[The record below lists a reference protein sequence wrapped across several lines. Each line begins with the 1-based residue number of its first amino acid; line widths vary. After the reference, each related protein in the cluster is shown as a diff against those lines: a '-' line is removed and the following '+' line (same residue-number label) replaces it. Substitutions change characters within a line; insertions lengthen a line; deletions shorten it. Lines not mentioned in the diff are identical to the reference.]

1 VRLRINKIF
10 NTQKKIGYSI
20 ESEKELKGIEVDC
33 CEGINS
39 IVFSQKAKKAFERL
53 SFNILREY
61 PHSLIIKDS
70 IIKHWKSY
78 TSLENDR
85 IFLGYGS
92 MFCLRSINRLF
103 LQSGDRV
110 LGYVPQFV
118 GYESDVKMWDCKYE
132 YVSLKEDRNY
142 KFDEDEFISHIDGNY
157 KLIYIDNPNNPTGQV
172 IPLST
177 IENIVRAA
185 EKLDVGVILDE
196 AYGEYMDKSNS
207 AVTLVNRYENLICTR
222 SFSKGYG
229 LAGLRAGYMIVPK
242 QLVLPMKNIIYPVEM
257 PTVARYVAA
266 EALNDSQ
273 FISSMRAKTCK
284 IKSAL
289 IKEWN
294 TLKIAETN
302 PDVSIMMV
310 YHPDENTD
318 LARLFEQRKIKVV
331 SGRYFTGTGLN
342 SVRINMPCE
351 KKIKIVIKA
360 FEDIDAY

>member
-132 YVSLKEDRNY
+132 YVSLKEDNNY
-142 KFDEDEFISHIDGNY
+142 KFDEDEFISHIDSSY

-172 IPLST
+172 VPLSA
-177 IENIVRAA
+177 IEKILKVA
-185 EKLDVGVILDE
+185 EKLNVGVILDE
-196 AYGEYMDKSNS
+196 AYGEYMDSSNS
-207 AVTLVNRYENLICTR
+207 AMMLVNRYENLICVK

-229 LAGLRAGYMIVPK
+229 LAGLRIGYMIVPN
-242 QLVLPMKNIIYPVEM
+242 QLVFAMKNIIYPVEM
-257 PTVARYVAA
+257 PTIGRYVAA
-266 EALNDSQ
+266 EALADSQ
-273 FISSMRAKTCK
+273 FISEIKAKTCE
-284 IKSAL
+284 IKSIL
-289 IKEWN
+289 MKEWN
-294 TLKIAETN
+294 TLKLAETSPN
-302 PDVSIMMV
+302 VSIMMIS
-310 YHPDENTD
+310 HQDKSIN
-318 LARLFEQRKIKVV
+318 LAMLFEQRRIKVV
-331 SGRYFTGTGLN
+331 SGKYFTGLDLN
-342 SVRINMPCE
+342 SVRINIPGE
-351 KKIKIVIKA
+351 RKLKLLIQA
-360 FEDIDAY
+360 FEEIDSC